1 MRPTL
6 EFNYPGMSV
15 PQTSRLRAVSHHLLS
30 AALAVALLVTCSG
43 VGPASAQNK
52 NARPYDP
59 QLFRL
64 AEILGAVHY
73 LRELCDA
80 EEGQQWRGQM
90 KGLLDA
96 EGATAVRRARLT
108 RSFNNGYR
116 SYSRTYVNCTPSAKS
131 AISKFLTQG
140 VEISETLIKAKP

>member
-1 MRPTL
+1 
-6 EFNYPGMSV
+6 MSHR
-15 PQTSRLRAVSHHLLS
+15 QTKKLRAIQRTVAGLI
-30 AALAVALLVTCSG
+30 AVATMLTATAAFQPVLGQT
-43 VGPASAQNK
+43 QNDI
-52 NARPYDP
+52 RPYDT

-80 EEGQQWRGQM
+80 KDGQKWRDQM
-90 KGLLDA
+90 KGLLTA

-108 RSFNNGYR
+108 RSFNSGYR

-131 AISKFLTQG
+131 AVSKFLIEG
-140 VEISETLIKAKP
+140 VEISETLMKAKP